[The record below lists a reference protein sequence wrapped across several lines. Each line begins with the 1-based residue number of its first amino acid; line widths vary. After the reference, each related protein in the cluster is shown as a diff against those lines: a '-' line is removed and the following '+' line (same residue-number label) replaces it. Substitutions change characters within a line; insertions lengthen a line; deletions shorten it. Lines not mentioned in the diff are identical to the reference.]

1 MISKQARAV
10 ASVTVDL
17 AIFTVRDDDLK
28 VLLITRGND
37 PFLGSLAL
45 PGGYVRDGETL
56 DEAALRELGEETG
69 IDGRWLHLE
78 QVRAFGAPD
87 RDPRG
92 RVVTVAYLAL
102 GPNLPDPEAGTDA
115 KVASWVSVREVL
127 GWQSALAFDH
137 SDILREALERAR
149 SQLEYTTVA
158 MAFCREPFSVGD
170 LRRVYEIVW
179 NVTLDPSN
187 FRRKVTRAEHFLEP
201 TGERRRSETGRP
213 AILYRRGPAKLL
225 HPPLLR
231 HGDAVMRD
239 PYLA

>member
-1 MISKQARAV
+1 MINKQARTV

-28 VLLITRGND
+28 VLLITRGNA
-37 PFLGSLAL
+37 PFPGSLAL
-45 PGGYVRDGETL
+45 PGGYVRDETL

-69 IDGRWLHLE
+69 IDGRRLHLE

-92 RVVTVAYLAL
+92 RVITVAYLAL

-115 KVASWVSVREVL
+115 KAASWVSVREVL
-127 GWQSALAFDH
+127 GCQGALAFDH

-158 MAFCREPFSVGD
+158 TAFCCEPFSVGN

-179 NVTLDPSN
+179 DITLDPSN

-231 HGDAVMRD
+231 HGDAVVRD
-239 PYLA
+239 PYL